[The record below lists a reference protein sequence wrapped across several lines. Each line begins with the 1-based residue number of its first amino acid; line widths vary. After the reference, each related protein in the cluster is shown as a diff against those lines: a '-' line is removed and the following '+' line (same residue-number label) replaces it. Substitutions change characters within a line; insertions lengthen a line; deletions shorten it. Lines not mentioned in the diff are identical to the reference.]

1 MNNLSKQKAFE
12 LLNSL
17 NKLLENSTMLNERTF
32 RKYLGIIIR
41 VSDKYPEL
49 DKLIVECSKKLSKTE
64 LIGQFDL
71 ENVDLMINQLDN
83 IIASY
88 SVSESL

>member
-1 MNNLSKQKAFE
+1 MNNLSSQRAFE

-41 VSDKYPEL
+41 ISDNYPEL
-49 DKLIVECSKKLSKTE
+49 KESIIECSKKLSKTE
-64 LIGQFDL
+64 LIGQFNL
-71 ENVDLMINQLDN
+71 ENVNLMINQLDT
-83 IIASY
+83 IIATNT
-88 SVSESL
+88 VVESL